1 MVWYEDNE
9 RVLKSRPET
18 FPDKRNRVFMVIIH
32 ERDFSQLLI
41 KWALNIYRALFF
53 LVYDYEMK
61 LWLIL
66 YNIYCKVWS
75 QQFLTNLLIIHAKCW
90 GIEGCLDWRRVSGHF
105 EVPGEDTARWQQP
118 LLLNGSRC
126 LNHFPFDCLY
136 TDLFVVWLPPH
147 LWAQGMAVPGTT
159 FLPLAHVTILLIFLK
174 PSSDGIYLF
183 IHPSDPHWI
192 PLTCLGIKW

>member
-9 RVLKSRPET
+9 SAEIQTRDGPWQEEQSIHGNNPWTRLFSTPDQVGIGHIQGSILPGIWLWNET
-18 FPDKRNRVFMVIIH
+18 LV
-32 ERDFSQLLI
+32 DF
-41 KWALNIYRALFF
+41 
-53 LVYDYEMK
+53 
-61 LWLIL
+61 
-66 YNIYCKVWS
+66 IYCKVWS
-75 QQFLTNLLIIHAKCW
+75 QQFLTNLLIIHVKCW
-90 GIEGCLDWRRVSGHF
+90 CIEGYLDWRRVSGHF
-105 EVPGEDTARWQQP
+105 EVPREDTARWQQP

-126 LNHFPFDCLY
+126 LNHFPLDCLY

-147 LWAQGMAVPGTT
+147 LWAQGVAVPGTT